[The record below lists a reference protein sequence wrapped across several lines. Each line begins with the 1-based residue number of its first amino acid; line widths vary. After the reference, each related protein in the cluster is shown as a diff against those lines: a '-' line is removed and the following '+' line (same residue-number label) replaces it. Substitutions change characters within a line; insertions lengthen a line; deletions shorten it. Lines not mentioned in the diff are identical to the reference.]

1 MRTSPTSPA
10 LPVDLGKGPFALTTD
25 RVAKRYGSVR
35 ALDGLNLKVP
45 NGAVY
50 VLVGPNGAGKTT
62 FLKVLMNLERST
74 EGHVE
79 VLGMDARREGPR
91 IRAQTGYVPE
101 EHRLGYPWM
110 KVGRL
115 LEHCA
120 AYYPT
125 WDRAYADQIAT
136 ILEIDRERKCGQLSK
151 GNVRR
156 VQLLLALAHR
166 PALLL
171 LDEPTDGLDHVARDR
186 MLEFLAEH
194 LVDTPT
200 TALISTHRVYEIERL
215 VDHVGVIREGRLLG
229 QMPLEELR
237 RMLRRYSADVP
248 EGWKPTEWEMEGMVA
263 LRPGLGR
270 SVEWTVWGEEER
282 VLADLAGAGAHVRD
296 SVPLTVDEA
305 ATALLS
311 TREAS

>member
-1 MRTSPTSPA
+1 M
-10 LPVDLGKGPFALTTD
+10 PVDPGDGPFALSTVGVT
-25 RVAKRYGSVR
+25 KHYGSIR
-35 ALDGLNLKVP
+35 ALDSLNLQVP
-45 NGAVY
+45 SGAVY

-62 FLKVLMNLERST
+62 LLKVLMNLERA
-74 EGHVE
+74 GDGQVN
-79 VLGMDARREGPR
+79 VLGIDARRKGPLV
-91 IRAQTGYVPE
+91 RAQIGYVPE

-120 AYYPT
+120 VYRPT
-125 WDRAYADQIAT
+125 WDREYADQLSSL
-136 ILEIDRERKCGQLSK
+136 LEIDRERRCGHLSK
-151 GNVRR
+151 GHVRR

-166 PALLL
+166 PTVLL

-186 MLEFLAEH
+186 ILEFLSEH

-215 VDHVGVIREGRLLG
+215 VDHVGVIREGKLLG
-229 QMPLEELR
+229 QMPVEELR
-237 RMLRRYSADVP
+237 RMLRRYLADVP
-248 EGWKPTEWEMEGMVA
+248 EGWEPSELEIEGMVA
-263 LRPGLGR
+263 IRPVMGR
-270 SVEWTVWGEEER
+270 AVEWTVWGEEER
-282 VLADLAGAGAHVRD
+282 VVATLSVAGANVRD
-296 SVPLTVDEA
+296 SAPLTVDEA

>member
-1 MRTSPTSPA
+1 MRTSPTAPS
-10 LPVDLGKGPFALTTD
+10 LPVDLGEGPFALTTD
-25 RVAKRYGSVR
+25 KLVKRYGSVG
-35 ALDGLNLKVP
+35 ALDGLDLKVP
-45 NGAVY
+45 EGAVY

-62 FLKVLMNLERST
+62 LLKVLMNLEKAT
-74 EGHVE
+74 GGTAE
-79 VLGMDARREGPR
+79 VLGMGSRLEGPR
-91 IRAQTGYVPE
+91 IRAQIGYVPE

-120 AYYPT
+120 VYHPT
-125 WDRAYADQIAT
+125 WDWEYASQLAST
-136 ILEIDRERKCGQLSK
+136 LEIDRDRRCGRLSK

-166 PALLL
+166 PPLLL

-194 LVDTPT
+194 LVDNPT
-200 TALISTHRVYEIERL
+200 TALISTHRVYEIEKL
-215 VDHVGVIREGRLLG
+215 VDHVGVLKEGRLLG
-229 QMPLEELR
+229 QMPLERLR

-248 EGWKPTEWEMEGMVA
+248 EGWEPTEWEMEGMVA

-270 SVEWTVWGEEER
+270 SVEWTIWGEEKQ
-282 VLADLAGAGAHVRD
+282 VLADLTVAGANVRD

-305 ATALLS
+305 ATALLA

>member
-1 MRTSPTSPA
+1 MRTSPLAPR
-10 LPVDLGKGPFALTTD
+10 LPVDMGEGPFALTTD
-25 RVAKRYGSVR
+25 GVAKHYGSIR

-45 NGAVY
+45 FGAVY

-62 FLKVLMNLERST
+62 LLQVLMNLKRASR
-74 EGHVE
+74 GQVG

-91 IRAQTGYVPE
+91 VRAQIGYVPE
-101 EHRLGYPWM
+101 EQSLGYPWM

-115 LEHCA
+115 LEHCSV
-120 AYYPT
+120 YHPT
-125 WDRAYADQIAT
+125 WDSEYADQLASL
-136 ILEIDRERKCGQLSK
+136 LEIDRERKCGQLSK

-186 MLEFLAEH
+186 TLEFLAEH

-215 VDHVGVIREGRLLG
+215 VDHVGVIRDGRLLG
-229 QMPLEELR
+229 QVALEELR

-248 EGWKPTEWEMEGMVA
+248 EGQEPSEWEMEGMVA

-270 SVEWTVWGEEER
+270 AVEWTVWGEEER
-282 VLADLAGAGAHVRD
+282 VVADLTVAGATVRD
-296 SVPLTVDEA
+296 SAPLTVDEA

-311 TREAS
+311 TWEAS

>member
-1 MRTSPTSPA
+1 LNTE
-10 LPVDLGKGPFALTTD
+10 

-35 ALDGLNLKVP
+35 ALDGMDLKVP
-45 NGAVY
+45 SGAVY

-62 FLKVLMNLERST
+62 LLKVLMNLERATDGQVS
-74 EGHVE
+74 

-91 IRAQTGYVPE
+91 VRAQIGYVPE

-115 LEHCA
+115 MEHCSV
-120 AYYPT
+120 YHPT
-125 WDRAYADQIAT
+125 WDQEYADRLASL
-136 ILEIDRERKCGQLSK
+136 LEIDQGRKCGQLSK

-229 QMPLEELR
+229 QMPLEKLR

-248 EGWKPTEWEMEGMVA
+248 EGWEPTEWEMEGMVS

-270 SVEWTVWGEEER
+270 AVEWTVWGEEER
-282 VLADLAGAGAHVRD
+282 VVAELTVAGADVRE
-296 SVPLTVDEA
+296 STPLSVDEA

>member
-1 MRTSPTSPA
+1 LNTE
-10 LPVDLGKGPFALTTD
+10 
-25 RVAKRYGSVR
+25 RVAKHYGSVR
-35 ALDGLNLKVP
+35 ALDGMDLKVP
-45 NGAVY
+45 SGAVY

-62 FLKVLMNLERST
+62 LLKVLMNLERATDGQVS
-74 EGHVE
+74 

-91 IRAQTGYVPE
+91 VRAQIGYVPE

-115 LEHCA
+115 MEHCSV
-120 AYYPT
+120 YHPT
-125 WDRAYADQIAT
+125 WDPEYADRLASL
-136 ILEIDRERKCGQLSK
+136 LEIDRGRKCGQLSK

-229 QMPLEELR
+229 QMPLEKLR

-248 EGWKPTEWEMEGMVA
+248 EGWEPTEWEMEGMVS

-270 SVEWTVWGEEER
+270 AVEWTVWGEEER
-282 VLADLAGAGAHVRD
+282 VVAELTVAGADVRE
-296 SVPLTVDEA
+296 STPLSVDEA

>member
-1 MRTSPTSPA
+1 MRTSPMAPS
-10 LPVDLGKGPFALTTD
+10 LPMDLGDGPFALTTE
-25 RVAKRYGSVR
+25 RVAKRYGSVK
-35 ALDGLNLKVP
+35 ALDGLDLRVP
-45 NGAVY
+45 IGGVY

-62 FLKVLMNLERST
+62 LLKVLMNLERAT
-74 EGHVE
+74 GGQVE

-91 IRAQTGYVPE
+91 VRAQIGYVPE
-101 EHRLGYPWM
+101 DHRLGYPWM

-115 LEHCA
+115 MEHCA
-120 AYYPT
+120 VYHPT
-125 WDRAYADQIAT
+125 WDREYADRLVS
-136 ILEIDRERKCGQLSK
+136 ILEVDRGRKCGQLSK
-151 GNVRR
+151 GHVRR

-186 MLEFLAEH
+186 MLEFLSQH

-215 VDHVGVIREGRLLG
+215 VDHVGVIRDGRLLG
-229 QMPLEELR
+229 QMPLEKLR
-237 RMLRRYSADVP
+237 QMLRRYSADVP
-248 EGWKPTEWEMEGMVA
+248 EGGEPSEWEMEGMVA

-270 SVEWTVWGEEER
+270 SMEWTVWGEEKR
-282 VLADLAGAGAHVRD
+282 VVADLTVAGARVSQ
-296 SVPLTVDEA
+296 SVPLSVDEA

-311 TREAS
+311 TREVS

>member
-1 MRTSPTSPA
+1 MRTPPLAPT
-10 LPVDLGKGPFALTTD
+10 LPVDMGEGPFALTTD
-25 RVAKRYGSVR
+25 GATKRYGSIR

-45 NGAVY
+45 FGAVY

-62 FLKVLMNLERST
+62 LLQVLMNLKRANKGQVS
-74 EGHVE
+74 

-91 IRAQTGYVPE
+91 VRAQIGYVPE

-115 LEHCA
+115 LEHCSV
-120 AYYPT
+120 YHPT
-125 WDRAYADQIAT
+125 WDWDYANQLVSL
-136 ILEIDRERKCGQLSK
+136 LEIDRERKCGHLSK

-166 PALLL
+166 PTLLL

-186 MLEFLAEH
+186 TLGLLAGH
-194 LVDTPT
+194 LADTTT

-215 VDHVGVIREGRLLG
+215 VDHVGVIRDGRLLG
-229 QMPLEELR
+229 QVPLEDLR

-248 EGWKPTEWEMEGMVA
+248 EGQEPREWEMEGMVA

-270 SVEWTVWGEEER
+270 AVEWTVWGEEER
-282 VLADLAGAGAHVRD
+282 VVTDLTVAGATVRD
-296 SVPLTVDEA
+296 CAPLTVDEA

-311 TREAS
+311 TWEAS